1 MLVTVERL
9 DIILQNCLKILRV
22 PCFMN
27 KKAEET
33 PLMQQYNQIKA
44 KYPGCLVL
52 FRIGDFYE
60 TFNEDAVAA
69 SKILGIILTKRA
81 NGSASHMDLAGF
93 PYHSLDSYLPKLIR
107 AGQRVA
113 ICEQLE
119 DPKLTKKIVKRG
131 VTELIT
137 PGVTFNDHVLQ
148 HNTNNY
154 LASVVCNQDIF
165 GLALLDISTGEFLGA
180 EGGKDVIEKL
190 LQGFKPAEVIVAKKS
205 LTSFENN
212 FGTDFYLYGVEDW
225 VYSYDYTFEK
235 LTNHFGTVNLKGFG
249 IDSYQQAIIAAGAA
263 LQYLEN
269 NHHSNI
275 SHISKISRIEEDQYV
290 WLDRFTIRNLE
301 LLQTPDSN
309 GTALIQILDKTTT
322 PMGGRMLKRWMM
334 LPLKNKIQIDERL
347 DAVTYA
353 VKTPQFLDKVE
364 DALKQIGDLERL
376 ISKGALLRINPRE
389 LSQLKRSLKFM
400 APIKQIC
407 SESNDFAFQKI
418 GEQLN
423 ECKLIHQKIESTLFD
438 DAPMLISKGGIIRPG
453 INSTLDDL
461 REVLNNGKEFILKLQ
476 QEEILKTG
484 ITSLKI
490 AYNSVFG
497 YYIEVT
503 NAHKSRVPENWIRKQ
518 TLTNAERY
526 ITEELKIY
534 EEKVLGAEEKILAL
548 EQQLYTAL
556 VAGLAEYIVP
566 IQQNATILARL
577 DCLLSFAKI
586 AKENHY
592 VRPEISEDFIL
603 DLKQLRHPVIEMR
616 LPAGER
622 YIPNDV
628 MLNNEDQQIIILTG
642 PNMSGKS
649 AVLRQTALAALMAQM
664 GCFVAASEA
673 KIGLVDKIFTRVGA
687 SDNLSFGESTFMV
700 EMMETASIINNLSSR
715 SLILLDEIGRG
726 TSTYDGVSLAWSITE
741 FLAKHPYHPR
751 TIFATHYHELNEL
764 EADFE
769 SIKNYHVKVKETS
782 NKVLFLRVLVRGGS
796 EHSFGIHVAKMA
808 GMPKTILDRSQEILQ
823 HLESQR
829 AEISGKEFL
838 KKLPKTMYQLNM
850 FDSASPELTKLKETL
865 QKLEINTLSP
875 IEALLKLQELKQI
888 IK

>member
-1 MLVTVERL
+1 
-9 DIILQNCLKILRV
+9 
-22 PCFMN
+22 MN
-27 KKAEET
+27 KKASET
-33 PLMQQYNQIKA
+33 PLMLQYNQIKG

-60 TFNEDAVAA
+60 TFNEDAITA

-81 NGSASHMDLAGF
+81 NGAASHMDLAGF
-93 PYHSLDSYLPKLIR
+93 PYHSLDTYLPKLIR

-119 DPKLTKKIVKRG
+119 DPKLTKTIVKRG

-137 PGVTFNDHVLQ
+137 PGVTFNDHVLEQ
-148 HNTNNY
+148 KANNY
-154 LASVVCNQDIF
+154 LASVVCHNTEF
-165 GLALLDISTGEFLGA
+165 GLALLDISTGEFLAA
-180 EGGKDVIEKL
+180 EGSKEVIEKL
-190 LQGFKPAEVIVAKKS
+190 LQGFKPSEVIVAKKMLS
-205 LTSFENN
+205 TFEAH
-212 FGTDFYLYGVEDW
+212 FGTDFYLYGIEDW

-235 LTNHFGTVNLKGFG
+235 LTTHFGTVNLKGFG
-249 IDSYQQAIIAAGAA
+249 IDEYKNAIIAAGAA
-263 LQYLEN
+263 IQYLEN
-269 NHHSNI
+269 NHHSNL
-275 SHISKISRIEEDQYV
+275 SHISKIARIEEDEYV

-309 GTALIQILDKTTT
+309 GTSLIQILDRTIT
-322 PMGGRMLKRWMM
+322 PMGGRMLKRWLM
-334 LPLKNKIQIDERL
+334 LPLKNKIKINERL
-347 DAVTYA
+347 DAVNYA
-353 VKTPQFLDKVE
+353 VISDTFLVSTE
-364 DALKQIGDLERL
+364 DYLKQIGDLERL
-376 ISKGALLRINPRE
+376 ISKCALLRVNPRE
-389 LSQLKRSLKFM
+389 LSHLKRSLKFI
-400 APIKQIC
+400 APIKGIC
-407 SESNDFAFQKI
+407 AEAENFSFQKI

-423 ECKLIHQKIESTLFD
+423 ECKLIYHKIESTLVD
-438 DAPMLISKGGIIRPG
+438 DAPLLLSKGGIIKQG
-453 INSTLDDL
+453 VNAALDEL
-461 REVLNNGKEFILKLQ
+461 REILNSGKDYILKIQ
-476 QEEILKTG
+476 REEILKTG

-503 NAHKSRVPENWIRKQ
+503 NVHKNKVPEGWIRKQ
-518 TLTNAERY
+518 TLTHAERY
-526 ITEELKIY
+526 ITEELKVY
-534 EEKVLGAEEKILAL
+534 EEKVLGAEEKIIAL
-548 EQQLYTAL
+548 EQQLYKEL
-556 VAGLAEYIVP
+556 VVSLAEYIIP
-566 IQQNATILARL
+566 IQQNAAILARL

-586 AKENHY
+586 AKSNNY
-592 VRPEISEDFIL
+592 VRPEISDEYELSF
-603 DLKQLRHPVIEMR
+603 KQLRHPVIEKR
-616 LPAGER
+616 LPAGES

-628 MLNNEDQQIIILTG
+628 MLNNEEQQIIILTG

-664 GCFVAASEA
+664 GSFVAASEA

-764 EADFE
+764 EKDFE
-769 SIKNYHVKVKETS
+769 GIKNYHVKVKETDT
-782 NKVLFLRVLVRGGS
+782 KVIFLRVLVRGGS

-808 GMPKTILDRSQEILQ
+808 GMPKTILDRSNEILH

-829 AEISGKEFL
+829 AEISGKEIL
-838 KKLPKTMYQLNM
+838 KKLPKKMFQLNM
-850 FDSASPELTKLKETL
+850 FDTASPELEKLKEAL
-865 QKLEINTLSP
+865 QKLEINAISP
-875 IEALLKLQELKQI
+875 IEALLKLHELKQLL
-888 IK
+888 K

>member
-1 MLVTVERL
+1 
-9 DIILQNCLKILRV
+9 
-22 PCFMN
+22 MN

-33 PLMQQYNQIKA
+33 PLMQQYNQIKS

-60 TFNEDAVAA
+60 TFNEDAVTA

-81 NGSASHMDLAGF
+81 NGAASHMDLAGF
-93 PYHSLDSYLPKLIR
+93 PYHSLDTYLPKLIR

-137 PGVTFNDHVLQ
+137 PGVTFNDNVLE
-148 HNTNNY
+148 HKSNNY
-154 LASVVCNQDIF
+154 LASVVFNNDEL
-165 GLALLDISTGEFLGA
+165 GLALLDISTGEFLAA
-180 EGGKDVIEKL
+180 EGSKEVIEKL
-190 LQGFKPAEVIVAKKS
+190 LQGFKPSEVIVAKKS
-205 LTSFENN
+205 IQLFENY
-212 FGTDFYLYGVEDW
+212 FGPDFYLYGIEDW

-235 LTNHFGTVNLKGFG
+235 LTHHFATVNLKGFG
-249 IDSYQQAIIAAGAA
+249 IDEYKNAIIAAGAA

-269 NHHSNI
+269 NHHTNL
-275 SHISKISRIEEDQYV
+275 SHISKIARIEEDQYV

-309 GTALIQILDKTTT
+309 GTALIQILDKTIT
-322 PMGGRMLKRWMM
+322 PMGGRMLKRWLM
-334 LPLKNKIQIDERL
+334 LPLKNKIQINERL
-347 DAVTYA
+347 EAVSYA
-353 VKTPQFLDKVE
+353 FTTPEFANNIE
-364 DALKQIGDLERL
+364 DFLKQIGDLERL
-376 ISKGALLRINPRE
+376 ISKCALLRINPRE
-389 LSQLKRSLKFM
+389 LSHLKRSLKFM
-400 APIKQIC
+400 GPIKALCTQVENF
-407 SESNDFAFQKI
+407 SFQKI

-423 ECKLIHQKIESTLFD
+423 ECKLIYAKVEHTLYD
-438 DAPMLISKGGIIRPG
+438 DAPLLVSKGGIIKPG
-453 INSTLDDL
+453 VNAALDELRDILNS
-461 REVLNNGKEFILKLQ
+461 GKEYILKIQ
-476 QEEILKTG
+476 KEEILKTG

-490 AYNSVFG
+490 AFNSVFG

-503 NAHKSRVPENWIRKQ
+503 NAHKSRVPETWIRKQ
-518 TLTNAERY
+518 TLANAERY
-526 ITEELKIY
+526 ITEELKVY
-534 EEKVLGAEEKILAL
+534 EEKVFGAEEKIIAL
-548 EQQLYTAL
+548 EQQLYTEL
-556 VAGLAEYIVP
+556 VTSLAEYIIP
-566 IQQNATILARL
+566 IQQNANILARL
-577 DCLLSFAKI
+577 DCLLCFARI
-586 AKENHY
+586 AKENNY
-592 VRPEISEDFIL
+592 VKPEISDDFIL
-603 DLKQLRHPVIEMR
+603 DLKQLRHPVIEKR
-616 LPAGER
+616 LPTGES

-664 GCFVAASEA
+664 GSFVAATEA

-764 EADFE
+764 ENDFTC
-769 SIKNYHVKVKETS
+769 IKNYHVKVKESTT
-782 NKVLFLRVLVRGGS
+782 KVIFLRVLVRGGS

-808 GMPKTILDRSQEILQ
+808 GIPKTILDRSNEILL

-829 AEISGKEFL
+829 AEISGKELL

-850 FDSASPELTKLKETL
+850 FDASTPEWEKLKETL
-865 QKLEINTLSP
+865 QQLEINTLSP
-875 IEALLKLQELKQI
+875 IEALLKLQELKQL